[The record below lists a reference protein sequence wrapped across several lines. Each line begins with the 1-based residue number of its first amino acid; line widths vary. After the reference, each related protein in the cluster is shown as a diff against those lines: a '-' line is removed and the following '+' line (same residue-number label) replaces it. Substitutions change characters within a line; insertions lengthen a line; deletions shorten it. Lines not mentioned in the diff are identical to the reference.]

1 MAPSMISSSIL
12 RKQPTSRTSLFAF
25 LCLTLFSPTAFA
37 LNFSI
42 ECRDRVYSIINGA
55 GDPYGNLTEQDL
67 YQNKWIY
74 EGHVQNLDD
83 TIRYNRSAYIAITL
97 EGCKNLCHSPIEW
110 YLTQSPPTQSFNI
123 AANWILPILALVAC
137 LPFDSLHRRAP
148 GSRWHNGRLPT
159 TLKAI
164 LNWLGSPP
172 TSLTATL
179 WNVYQIRQCKYYTF
193 SNGGSHEQANRR
205 LEYPKATSY
214 YILSCINQFELPTE
228 PQEKGEF
235 VETLVYG
242 ILKPLEHHHPN
253 GQGHGQIAQEAAR
266 QAVLYTTELREALA
280 FQLRMYRRRGTYPA
294 GINICVFLGAF
305 AISIGLAFADDLG
318 EYTTAHSLALGLLEQ
333 ASRVK
338 PFRKILSSNA
348 NKATNRVLIQRWL
361 WNVEA
366 VKLWEEAKRKG
377 QLPNPEAQIDW
388 WNPAKQR
395 RRSQQER
402 FSNIRQPN
410 ETIRVAST
418 FRIGDFIGQ
427 GRKMGYHGLTSSV
440 LSSVYDDRGNRNSI
454 PAIAASTTRHLSST
468 FHRPFAWWLCA
479 LISLSLVWLE
489 INMALLVSYMT
500 PTVGLSCRSGAY
512 LCYGVLT
519 TITWFVSCFFK
530 NPNQAVRIFCH
541 FFNALAVGVLGF
553 IVFAQF
559 TGVLNNCACKCGV
572 GGYMSFQDAAFY
584 GKYFQVRKYWLIGA
598 LVGGLPP
605 VVCFV
610 VSGVWLGKLKVLWQA
625 SEQMEVSWELTEWRA
640 EMGTPAAATGTGPGP
655 GPGAEAGQGA
665 GPGYDEQTRIE
676 ADMSW
681 LT

>member
-1 MAPSMISSSIL
+1 MAPSLMSRSIL
-12 RKQPTSRTSLFAF
+12 RQHSTSRNLLFAF
-25 LCLTLFSPTAFA
+25 LCLTLFSPTTFA
-37 LNFSI
+37 LNFSV
-42 ECRDRVYSIINGA
+42 ECRDRVYTILDGLP
-55 GDPYGNLTEQDL
+55 DPYGNLTEEDL
-67 YQNKWIY
+67 YRNGWIY

-83 TIRYNRSAYIAITL
+83 DIRNNRSLYIAITL

-110 YLTQSPPTQSFNI
+110 YLTQNPPTQSFNI

-148 GSRWHNGRLPT
+148 GSRWHDGRILT
-159 TLKAI
+159 TVKAI

-179 WNVYQIRQCKYYTF
+179 WNVYQIRQCSYLTF
-193 SNGGSHEQANRR
+193 VPGGTHDQANPR
-205 LEYPKATSY
+205 LVHSKTTSY
-214 YILSCINQFELPTE
+214 YILSCINQFEVPSDE
-228 PQEKGEF
+228 AERDDF
-235 VETLVYG
+235 VRVLTYG
-242 ILKPLEHHHPN
+242 LFKPLEIEPR
-253 GQGHGQIAQEAAR
+253 GRQGSAGEEVAR
-266 QAVLYTTELREALA
+266 QAVLYTRELREALA
-280 FQLRMYRRRGTYPA
+280 FQLRMHRRRGTYPA

-318 EYTTAHSLALGLLEQ
+318 EYTTAHSLALGLLV
-333 ASRVK
+333 SWLPVLVMFCIVDRN
-338 PFRKILSSNA
+338 PISGIR
-348 NKATNRVLIQRWL
+348 NRVLIQRWL

-366 VKLWEEAKRKG
+366 VQLWEDARRKDL
-377 QLPNPEAQIDW
+377 LPNPEPDIDW

-395 RRSQQER
+395 HRSDRQR
-402 FSNIRQPN
+402 SSYGRHQPN
-410 ETIRVAST
+410 EIIHVISA
-418 FRIGDFIGQ
+418 FRLGDFIGQ
-427 GRKMGYHGLTSSV
+427 GRKMGYYGLTSAV
-440 LSSVYDDRGNRNSI
+440 LSSIYSPSGTPNSM
-454 PAIAASTTRHLSST
+454 PTIASLTARRLAST

-479 LISLSLVWLE
+479 FTSLSLVWLE
-489 INMALLVSYMT
+489 ITMALLVSYMT

-512 LCYGVLT
+512 VCYGVLVS
-519 TITWFVSCFFK
+519 ITWIVSCLSK
-530 NPNQAVRIFCH
+530 SPNQAVRIFCH

-553 IVFAQF
+553 IIFAQF
-559 TGVLNNCACKCGV
+559 TGILNNCACKCGV

-610 VSGVWLGKLKVLWQA
+610 VAGVWLRRLKGLWRA

-640 EMGTPAAATGTGPGP
+640 EMGQAPAGAGTGT
-655 GPGAEAGQGA
+655 GQGA
-665 GPGYDEQTRIE
+665 GRGVQEDEETRIE